1 VRRILGYC
9 LVVFVLS
16 SIAAAACLAY
26 GFYERRMAEAG
37 ESFATFDFDGAA
49 TTYERVDRYLG
60 YADVLPWVGGQLR
73 SDAQRRAAEARYW
86 QGAYSALVTMAE
98 RRTADDPS
106 FRFVVANALFRRA
119 AAEHDR
125 RAALE
130 AIEGAVSGYKQTLEE
145 APDHLAA
152 AFNYEYS
159 LRVRRRLT
167 NPPQPAE
174 SSIHG
179 LEGNEPNGAGMEKV
193 NILIP
198 LQVDEQPKKGGTEA
212 GKSAPRR
219 KRG

>member
-1 VRRILGYC
+1 
-9 LVVFVLS
+9 VFVLS
-16 SIAAAACLAY
+16 SMAAAACLAY

-37 ESFATFDFDGAA
+37 EAFATFDFDGAA
-49 TTYERVDRYLG
+49 ATYERVDRFLG
-60 YADVLPWVGGQLR
+60 YADVLPWIGGQLR
-73 SDAQRRAAEARYW
+73 SVAQTRSAEARYW
-86 QGAYSALVTMAE
+86 QGAFSSLIATAE
-98 RRTADDPS
+98 RRTAASPE

-119 AAEHDR
+119 EAEHDR

-130 AIEGAVSGYKQTLEE
+130 AFDVAISGYKQTLEE
-145 APDHLAA
+145 ASDHLPA

-159 LRVRRRLT
+159 LRVRRSLANAPRH
-167 NPPQPAE
+167 AE

-179 LEGNEPNGAGMEKV
+179 LEGNEPNGAGMKNI

-198 LQVDEQPKKGGTEA
+198 LQSDEAPKKGGTEA